1 MGLCEASDFS
11 IFTFID
17 ASDLKFCSNILLS
30 SLCKVMSSREFL
42 IFPIQENRLCT
53 CKVVSFFLRHIYK
66 GHQQRSVELQSLQVV
81 SSSLSATGRK
91 DTKCRTT
98 LPSSH
103 NMWDLF
109 QVQQLCNI
117 SFINL
122 EFSLHN
128 WPTIT

>member
-1 MGLCEASDFS
+1 MGLCEVSDFS

-30 SLCKVMSSREFL
+30 FLCKVMSSREFL

-53 CKVVSFFLRHIYK
+53 CKVVSFFLRRIYK

-91 DTKCRTT
+91 DTKCRAT

-103 NMWDLF
+103 NMWDFF
-109 QVQQLCNI
+109 QVQQLCNP
-117 SFINL
+117 FINL